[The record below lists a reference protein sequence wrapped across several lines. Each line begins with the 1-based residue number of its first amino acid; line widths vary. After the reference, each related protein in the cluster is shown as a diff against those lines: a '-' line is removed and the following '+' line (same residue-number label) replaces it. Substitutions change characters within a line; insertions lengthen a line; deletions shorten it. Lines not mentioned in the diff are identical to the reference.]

1 MDFGLGLVLSFT
13 DRATAGINNAVNSLS
28 QLTQVAE
35 SASSSL
41 NQMASLSALS
51 VVSGQIGNSFLK
63 AGSSILGVFKDVLT
77 QTQSIGMEFENFDVT
92 LTSLFGGAEQG
103 AKKSQEALSKLFDFA
118 KKSPLEV
125 GDVKDMIVTL
135 QSQGINAFD
144 QATGAISGTRQEFLA
159 FLTDLK
165 SFKPEVSN
173 ERFKLAIQ
181 NYIGSGE
188 KKTLRTVFDMG
199 DIEDIIG
206 HSVSDTAEGR
216 MNDIIEMVEKKGLTG
231 LSESMSKTW
240 QGVASNISDAFT
252 QIYYSIASNGVFDK
266 LKEAFVGVANT
277 IVEVEPE
284 RLQALGKTI
293 AEGLNIIVTP
303 ISNKLFCGLKDLLFS
318 KLSAIII

>member
-13 DRATAGINNAVNSLS
+13 DRATAGINNAVNSLN

-92 LTSLFGGAEQG
+92 LTALFGGAEQG

-118 KKSPLEV
+118 KKSPLEI

-144 QATGAISGTRQEFLA
+144 QATGAISGTRQEFL
-159 FLTDLK
+159 
-165 SFKPEVSN
+165 E
-173 ERFKLAIQ
+173 
-181 NYIGSGE
+181 IG
-188 KKTLRTVFDMG
+188 RAHV
-199 DIEDIIG
+199 
-206 HSVSDTAEGR
+206 
-216 MNDIIEMVEKKGLTG
+216 
-231 LSESMSKTW
+231 
-240 QGVASNISDAFT
+240 
-252 QIYYSIASNGVFDK
+252 
-266 LKEAFVGVANT
+266 
-277 IVEVEPE
+277 
-284 RLQALGKTI
+284 
-293 AEGLNIIVTP
+293 
-303 ISNKLFCGLKDLLFS
+303 
-318 KLSAIII
+318 